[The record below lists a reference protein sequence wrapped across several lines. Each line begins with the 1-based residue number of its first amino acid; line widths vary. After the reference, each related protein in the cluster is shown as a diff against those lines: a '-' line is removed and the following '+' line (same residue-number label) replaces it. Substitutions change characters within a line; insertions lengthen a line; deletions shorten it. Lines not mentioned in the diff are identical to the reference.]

1 MLGKTVVRLLVALAL
16 LTPILVVADVVTSSS
31 GISWT

>member
-1 MLGKTVVRLLVALAL
+1 MFGKTVVRLIVALAL
-16 LTPILVVADVVTSSS
+16 LTPVVALVGLAAGTP

>member
-1 MLGKTVVRLLVALAL
+1 MLGKTVVRLIVALAL
-16 LTPILVVADVVTSSS
+16 LTPVVALAGLAAGTP